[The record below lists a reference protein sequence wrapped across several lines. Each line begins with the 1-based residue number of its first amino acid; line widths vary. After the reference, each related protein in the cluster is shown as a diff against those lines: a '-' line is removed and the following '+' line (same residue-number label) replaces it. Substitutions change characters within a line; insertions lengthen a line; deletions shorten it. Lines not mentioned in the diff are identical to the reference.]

1 MTRIGIIVL
10 FLIGALITVNDTAVS
25 TYVDFIKKQSLPA
38 AKQTSSLY
46 QEISKEAPKYEIK
59 PSDATIDRVWKK
71 IPGYNGLKV
80 DIAGSYQKMKKTGKF
95 TEKGL
100 VYKQIIPK
108 VHLKDLPPSPIY
120 RGHPD
125 KPMVSFIINVAWG
138 NEYLSDILAT
148 LKRHHVSASFFLEG
162 NWVKKNPD
170 LAKMIVDAGHEV
182 GNHSYSHP
190 DMKRLSADRARTEMT
205 KTNEVIEATTGKVV
219 KWFAPPSGS
228 YRDETVKI
236 AHGLKME
243 TVMWTVD
250 TVDWQKPTP
259 DVLIKRVMTKVGNGS
274 LILMHPTESTA
285 KALDRLIT
293 LIEEKNL
300 TIGTVTDLMEE
311 DRIIKEN
318 EKLLHHKGNTKFN

>member
-80 DIAGSYQKMKKTGKF
+80 DIAGSYKKMKKTGKF

-100 VYKQIIPK
+100 VFKQIIPK

-148 LKRHHVSASFFLEG
+148 LKRHHVSASFFLE
-162 NWVKKNPD
+162 
-170 LAKMIVDAGHEV
+170 
-182 GNHSYSHP
+182 
-190 DMKRLSADRARTEMT
+190 
-205 KTNEVIEATTGKVV
+205 
-219 KWFAPPSGS
+219 
-228 YRDETVKI
+228 
-236 AHGLKME
+236 
-243 TVMWTVD
+243 
-250 TVDWQKPTP
+250 
-259 DVLIKRVMTKVGNGS
+259 
-274 LILMHPTESTA
+274 
-285 KALDRLIT
+285 
-293 LIEEKNL
+293 
-300 TIGTVTDLMEE
+300 
-311 DRIIKEN
+311 
-318 EKLLHHKGNTKFN
+318 